1 MKALFI
7 TAPKACEFREIEC
20 REPGPG
26 EVRLRVAFVGLCG
39 SDLNTYRGLNP
50 LVSYPRIPGHELSG
64 TIEALGS
71 NVSPELVPGVTVLAV
86 PYTSCG
92 RCAAC
97 LRERPNACQHNQTLG
112 VQRDGAL
119 THAIVL
125 PTPKLIV
132 PHRLSARLAP
142 LVEPLAVGWHA
153 ARRGRVAAADTVAV
167 FGCGLVGLG
176 AIAGASAAGG
186 RVIAIDVADSKL
198 ALARAAG
205 ATATIHSGREALHE
219 RLQELTNGLGPDVLI
234 EAIGLP
240 QTFQACVAEAAFTG
254 RVVYVGYAKHPVEYE
269 SRLFVQKELD
279 IMGSR
284 NATPADFAAV
294 LHHLEQS
301 AFPAEEVIT
310 RTVPFAQAAEALGQW
325 DANPGSVTKILVDVT
340 Q

>member
-7 TAPKACEFREIEC
+7 TAPKSCELREIEGAD
-20 REPGPG
+20 PGPG
-26 EVRLRVAFVGLCG
+26 EVRLRVDFVGLCG

-64 TIEALGS
+64 TIEAVGP
-71 NVSPELVPGVTVLAV
+71 NVAPDLAVGVTALAV

-92 RCAAC
+92 QCAAC
-97 LRERPNACQHNQTLG
+97 RRGRTNACERNQTLG

-119 THAIVL
+119 TRSIVL
-125 PTPKLIV
+125 PAAKLIV
-132 PHRLSARLAP
+132 PRRLPARLAP

-153 ARRGRVAAADTVAV
+153 ATRGRVTAGDTVAV

-176 AIAGASAAGG
+176 AIAGANASGG
-186 RVIAIDVADSKL
+186 RVIAIDVADAKL
-198 ALARAAG
+198 TLARAAG
-205 ATATIHSGREALHE
+205 AAETVHSQREPLHE
-219 RLQELTNGLGPDVLI
+219 RLQALTDGFGPDVLI

-240 QTFQACVAEAAFTG
+240 QTYQACVAEAAFTG
-254 RVVYVGYAKHPVEYE
+254 RIVYVGYAKKPVEYE

-284 NATPADFAAV
+284 NATPADFTAV
-294 LHHLEQS
+294 MHHLEQG

-310 RTVPFAQAAEALGQW
+310 RTVPLAEAADALRAW
-325 DANPGSVTKILVDVT
+325 DADSGSVTKILVELGR
-340 Q
+340 